1 MSNEY
6 LVYTLFLNFV
16 ITSIV
21 VTRYMWFYK
30 REAYHI
36 VDGTSSIL
44 AADYNRD

>member
-6 LVYTLFLNFV
+6 LVHTSFLNFV

-21 VTRYMWFYK
+21 VVMWFYK